1 MNGYDVAKEQYKT
14 GMARFFS
21 PKNLDRY
28 RKLAA
33 GPVDVIERR
42 HVLAMLAEELRAFRR
57 ESHELTTSR
66 KEPHRAPLHES
77 DNGKMTIG
85 EHGEHRRT

>member
-1 MNGYDVAKEQYKT
+1 MNGYDVAKEKYKT

-28 RKLAA
+28 RKLATGA
-33 GPVDVIERR
+33 VDDIERW
-42 HVLAMLAEELRAFRR
+42 HVLGMLAEELTAFRR
-57 ESHELTTSR
+57 ESHEPATSR
-66 KEPHRAPLHES
+66 RGPRRAPLHES

-85 EHGEHRRT
+85 ERGEHR